1 MNINIIC
8 VGKIKEK
15 YFKDAIEE
23 FEKRMGRFC
32 SFKIIE
38 LPDRKIPDNP
48 TKGQETAVLEAE
60 GGDIL
65 KSIGKSD
72 YVIAMCVEGKT
83 LSSEEW
89 AAKTEEILLS
99 HSTLT
104 YIIGGSLGLS
114 NAVKAR
120 ADFRLSLGR
129 ITLPHRI
136 ARLVLAEQIYRCFK
150 INANETYHK

>member
-1 MNINIIC
+1 MNVNIIC

-15 YFKDAIEE
+15 YFKDAIDE
-23 FEKRMGRFC
+23 FAKRLGRFC
-32 SFKIIE
+32 NFRITE

-48 TKGQETAVLEAE
+48 TAGQKRAVLETE
-60 GGDIL
+60 GADIF

-72 YVIAMCVEGKT
+72 YVIALCVEGKE

-89 AAKTEEILLS
+89 AAKTEDILRT
-99 HSTLT
+99 HSSIS

-114 NAVKAR
+114 EEVKKR
-120 ADFRLSLGR
+120 ADFCLSLGR

-136 ARLVLAEQIYRCFK
+136 ARLVLTEQLYRCFK

>member
-15 YFKDAIEE
+15 YFRDAIDE
-23 FEKRMGRFC
+23 FAKRLGRFAA
-32 SFKIIE
+32 FKVIE
-38 LPDRKIPDNP
+38 LPDRKIPDNASP
-48 TKGQETAVLEAE
+48 AEQKAVIEAE
-60 GGDIL
+60 GADIL
-65 KSIGKSD
+65 KALGKG
-72 YVIAMCVEGKT
+72 YTIALCVEGKE

-89 AAKTEEILLS
+89 AAKTEDILREN
-99 HSTLT
+99 STIN
-104 YIIGGSLGLS
+104 YVIGGSLGLS
-114 NAVKAR
+114 DEVKRR

>member
-1 MNINIIC
+1 MNVNIIC

-15 YFKDAIEE
+15 YFRDAIDE
-23 FEKRMGRFC
+23 FAKRLGRFC
-32 SFKIIE
+32 AFKVTE
-38 LPDRKIPDNP
+38 LPDRKIPDNASLAEQ
-48 TKGQETAVLEAE
+48 KAVMEAE
-60 GGDIL
+60 GADIL
-65 KSIGKSD
+65 KALGKG
-72 YVIAMCVEGKT
+72 YTIALCVEGKE

-89 AAKTEEILLS
+89 AAKTEDILREN
-99 HSTLT
+99 STIN
-104 YIIGGSLGLS
+104 YVIGGSLGLS
-114 NAVKAR
+114 DEVKHR

>member
-1 MNINIIC
+1 MTIHIIC

-15 YFKDAIEE
+15 YFTQALAE
-23 FEKRMGRFC
+23 FEKRLGRFC
-32 SFKIIE
+32 VFKTTE

-48 TKGQETAVLEAE
+48 TSGQIREVLDAE
-60 GGDIL
+60 GADIL

-72 YVIAMCVEGKT
+72 YVIALCVEGKE

-89 AAKTEEILLS
+89 AAKTADIMQT
-99 HSTLT
+99 HSTIT

-114 NAVKAR
+114 PAVKER

-150 INANETYHK
+150 INANESYHK